1 MGQERRSSPLG
12 GRSSL
17 LWLRPFEHLSSKMI
31 SFEDHIS
38 AHACICL
45 RPRETS
51 GRAMGRA
58 GGQPMGGCCAPAF
71 GPRGP
76 GPRPPEGRALSRSP
90 RPPPPGRLRHSVA
103 RHAWRYDPDA
113 TAKGANSAALPH
125 RNLACM
131 RGKSARA
138 VSRSI
143 REGEPRGLTP
153 PLGTPKERA
162 LRRARPPPSV
172 TVGLDEAAASA
183 LARAGDTGAYADAL
197 ESSDLPSVQSRA
209 DADRALAAHRAAV
222 IAAANATHRSTAAE
236 AQFWDRNVRAHLV
249 SIFAGWA
256 AQTVSG
262 LILSSQRAVVHA
274 HVPLRAAAAAR
285 AAAPPSLSLAE
296 RRALT
301 ARRAHKRRAD
311 GAADAAIQCALR
323 EREHLHATRLLA
335 SHPDAAATVS
345 RARDAAR
352 ARRAAVASLDR
363 CATRDEHG
371 RYHCPPGH
379 DA

>member
-1 MGQERRSSPLG
+1 MHAGEVGPRRFPIHPRGRAERTHAPPWHPEGARAETSATVSVRP
-12 GRSSL
+12 
-17 LWLRPFEHLSSKMI
+17 LRP
-31 SFEDHIS
+31 
-38 AHACICL
+38 
-45 RPRETS
+45 
-51 GRAMGRA
+51 
-58 GGQPMGGCCAPAF
+58 
-71 GPRGP
+71 
-76 GPRPPEGRALSRSP
+76 
-90 RPPPPGRLRHSVA
+90 
-103 RHAWRYDPDA
+103 
-113 TAKGANSAALPH
+113 
-125 RNLACM
+125 
-131 RGKSARA
+131 
-138 VSRSI
+138 
-143 REGEPRGLTP
+143 
-153 PLGTPKERA
+153 
-162 LRRARPPPSV
+162 PS
-172 TVGLDEAAASA
+172 GLDEAAASA

-301 ARRAHKRRAD
+301 ARCAHRRRAD

-352 ARRAAVASLDR
+352 ARRSAVASLDR

-379 DA
+379 DGGAGRAPTRGA